1 MGKLMS
7 NFGTQA
13 KERAR
18 QQKQID
24 KASKRML
31 ARRQRAYAKTGAPK
45 TDSETAEPI
54 FTDSIVGKNGLTS
67 TSLKKSACS

>member
-7 NFGTQA
+7 NFGTQV

-18 QQKQID
+18 QQKQTD
-24 KASKRML
+24 KALKRLL
-31 ARRQRAYAKTGAPK
+31 ARRQKAHTKTSAPG

-54 FTDSIVGKNGLTS
+54 FTDNIVEKPLHP
-67 TSLKKSACS
+67 

>member
-18 QQKQID
+18 QQKQTD

-31 ARRQRAYAKTGAPK
+31 ARRQKAYEKTSAPK
-45 TDSETAEPI
+45 TGSETAEPI
-54 FTDSIVGKNGLTS
+54 FTGNIVGKPLHP
-67 TSLKKSACS
+67 

>member
-18 QQKQID
+18 QQKQTD

-31 ARRQRAYAKTGAPK
+31 ARRQRAHAKTSAPK
-45 TDSETAEPI
+45 TGSETAEPI
-54 FTDSIVGKNGLTS
+54 FTDNIVGKPLHPSTTS
-67 TSLKKSACS
+67 QQAVEV